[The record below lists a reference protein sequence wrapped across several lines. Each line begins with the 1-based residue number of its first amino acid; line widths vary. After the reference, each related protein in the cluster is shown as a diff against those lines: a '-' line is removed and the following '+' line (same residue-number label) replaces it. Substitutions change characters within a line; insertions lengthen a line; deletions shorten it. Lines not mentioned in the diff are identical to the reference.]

1 MRVKLTKT
9 QLRQEQ
15 ANLKG
20 FRHYLP
26 TLRLKKSLLQQEIL
40 EARAEQRRWL
50 NVVEEQWSRFER
62 FASLFSTGYYNP
74 LKMVTIGKLDYVS
87 ENIAGVQLP
96 SLASLEI
103 NIAEYS
109 RLDSPAWLDAVLD
122 ELKSYRQAQVRALI
136 ADKRARLLQEELR
149 QISIRVNLFEKV
161 LIPRS
166 QSAIRKIS
174 IFLGDQQLAAVGR
187 AKVAKSK
194 KARVEA

>member
-15 ANLKG
+15 AKLKG

-50 NVVEEQWSRFER
+50 NVVEEQWSHFER
-62 FASLFSTGYYNP
+62 FAPLFSNGLYTP
-74 LKMVTIGKLDYVS
+74 LKMVKVGKLNYSS

-96 SLASLEI
+96 SLDQLEI
-103 NIAEYS
+103 DVSEYS
-109 RLDSPAWLDAVLD
+109 LLDTPAWLDAVVE
-122 ELKSYRQAQVRALI
+122 ELGSYREAQVRAAI
-136 ADKRARLLQEELR
+136 ADERARLLQEELR

-166 QSAIRKIS
+166 QSAIRAIS

-194 KARVEA
+194 KACVEV